1 MIQETINDWKRELRA
16 RYQASPLPAFM
27 SWWGKE
33 LGDLIP
39 AHFKQRLM
47 PPAPSLW
54 LVPGTEPG
62 DLVIWQEQNG
72 LSQVDVFKASEDVGL
87 LKNRWQG
94 LVDGFEQ
101 GKPRVILC
109 LSPDAILE
117 RQIDLPAAVES
128 NLRQSIQYQID
139 QFTPFDPSS
148 VYFDHRILERDQKSG
163 RLLVDLRVLPIQ
175 SVVDW
180 TDRLQAIGVRAHIID
195 RLAESE
201 PEPESGSEDQGHG
214 EDGHFNREGFN
225 LLPEAKRPEYVYA
238 RAQLNWR
245 LAGVA
250 LLALV
255 LVMTSSVYL
264 RERSVAR
271 LEFQVNGLR
280 AEAQVVMALQRE
292 LSDALD
298 AANFL
303 AQKRAERA
311 VMVHVLDEVTRL
323 LPARMWLQ
331 QMQVRGEEITMMG
344 YAEGSQRL
352 IELINNSYL
361 FEDAAFRGRVTID
374 PDTDQERFTVQA
386 VIDRRAGN
394 AVAAADGE

>member
-1 MIQETINDWKRELRA
+1 MIQETINDWKRQLRA
-16 RYQASPLPAFM
+16 RYQASPLPEFM

-33 LGDLIP
+33 LGDLMP

-54 LVPGTEPG
+54 LVPGVEPG
-62 DLVIWQEQNG
+62 DLEIWQEQNG
-72 LSQVDVFKASEDVGL
+72 LSQVDVFKASEDASL

-94 LVDGFEQ
+94 LIDGFDQ

-139 QFTPFDPSS
+139 QFTPFDPST
-148 VYFDHRILERDQKSG
+148 VYFDHRILERDLKSG
-163 RLLVDLRVLPIQ
+163 RLSVDLRVLPIQ

-180 TDRLQAIGVRAHIID
+180 TDRLEAIGVRVHIID

-201 PEPESGSEDQGHG
+201 AESESDGQGRD

-245 LAGVA
+245 LAGLAV
-250 LLALV
+250 LALV
-255 LVMTSSVYL
+255 VVMTSSVYL

-280 AEAQVVMALQRE
+280 AEAQAVMALQRE

-394 AVAAADGE
+394 AVAAAEGE

>member
-1 MIQETINDWKRELRA
+1 MIQETINDWKRQLRA
-16 RYQASPLPAFM
+16 RYQASPLPEFM

-33 LGDLIP
+33 LGDLMP

-54 LVPGTEPG
+54 LVPGAEPG
-62 DLVIWQEQNG
+62 DLDIWQEQNG
-72 LSQVDVFKASEDVGL
+72 LSQVDVFKASEDASL

-94 LVDGFEQ
+94 LIDGFDQ

-139 QFTPFDPSS
+139 QFTPFDPST

-163 RLLVDLRVLPIQ
+163 RLSVDLRVLPIQ

-180 TDRLQAIGVRAHIID
+180 TDRLEAIGVRVHIID
-195 RLAESE
+195 RLAASEAESNS
-201 PEPESGSEDQGHG
+201 ESDGHGRG

-245 LAGVA
+245 LAGLAV
-250 LLALV
+250 LALV
-255 LVMTSSVYL
+255 VVMTSSVYL

-271 LEFQVNGLR
+271 LEFQVNELR
-280 AEAQVVMALQRE
+280 AEAQAVMALQRE

-394 AVAAADGE
+394 AVAAAEGE